1 MIPAASEINVKKIYF
16 SIRSVK
22 IASWFPILKK
32 RQRHII
38 LQENSK
44 RIRNVKVKNK
54 IIQTPKENMSGFPYN
69 LVTWKTFK
77 QKGKIDEFYFHKNF
91 CMAKKKTLA

>member
-16 SIRSVK
+16 SIRNVK
-22 IASWFPILKK
+22 IASWFAILKK

-44 RIRNVKVKNK
+44 RIRNVKGVK
-54 IIQTPKENMSGFPYN
+54 
-69 LVTWKTFK
+69 L
-77 QKGKIDEFYFHKNF
+77 
-91 CMAKKKTLA
+91 